1 MLPGMAPIDRK
12 QQIERRML
20 RMLED
25 FGLPSPDEVRYGES
39 EVTFLWYDR
48 KVALVVELDADEFG
62 DHLPE
67 GIAC

>member
-1 MLPGMAPIDRK
+1 
-12 QQIERRML
+12 ML

-25 FGLPSPDEVRYGES
+25 VGLPSPDEVRYGER
-39 EVTFLWYDR
+39 EVTFLWLDR
-48 KVALVVELDADEFG
+48 KVALVVELDADEFD

>member
-1 MLPGMAPIDRK
+1 MALIDRK

-25 FGLPSPDEVRYGES
+25 VGLPSPDEVRHGER
-39 EVTFLWYDR
+39 EVTFLWLDR
-48 KVALVVELDADEFG
+48 KVALVVELDADEFD